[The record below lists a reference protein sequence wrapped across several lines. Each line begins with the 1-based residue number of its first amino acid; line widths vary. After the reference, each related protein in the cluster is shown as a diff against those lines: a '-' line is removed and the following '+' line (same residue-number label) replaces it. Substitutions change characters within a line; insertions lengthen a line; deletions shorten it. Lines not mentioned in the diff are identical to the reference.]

1 MSMMQICLSEAM
13 RLTNGRLSTWASSD
27 TLCDGKQLRCV
38 PLETRISGGAAQ
50 NS

>member
-1 MSMMQICLSEAM
+1 MIQVCLSEAM

-27 TLCDGKQLRCV
+27 TLFDGKQLHCV
-38 PLETRISGGAAQ
+38 ALETPISVAAAAAE